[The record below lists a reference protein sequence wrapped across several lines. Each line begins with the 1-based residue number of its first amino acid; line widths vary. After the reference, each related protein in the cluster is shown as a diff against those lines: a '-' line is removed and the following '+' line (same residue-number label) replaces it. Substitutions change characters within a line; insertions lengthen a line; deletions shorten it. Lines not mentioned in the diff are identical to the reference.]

1 VEMSDV
7 KKLQISWNSIE
18 GKSVYCYRW
27 AECAGSRR
35 SRTTLGPE
43 SEEFMS
49 IKYKLFFSRLK
60 VVVGIVFWIVPFYL
74 LLPQLSIDVEN
85 LLIYVQIS
93 LGVVF
98 YMLSLF
104 LILIDYKYDI
114 IKLLFNIILLFPV
127 SLCLYIGL
135 YIAMIM
141 VLSIVSIRLY
151 GIPVDIF

>member
-1 VEMSDV
+1 M
-7 KKLQISWNSIE
+7 
-18 GKSVYCYRW
+18 
-27 AECAGSRR
+27 
-35 SRTTLGPE
+35 
-43 SEEFMS
+43 
-49 IKYKLFFSRLK
+49 
-60 VVVGIVFWIVPFYL
+60 FWIVPFYL
-74 LLPQLSIDVEN
+74 LLPQLPIDVEN

-93 LGVVF
+93 LGVAF

>member
-1 VEMSDV
+1 
-7 KKLQISWNSIE
+7 
-18 GKSVYCYRW
+18 
-27 AECAGSRR
+27 
-35 SRTTLGPE
+35 
-43 SEEFMS
+43 
-49 IKYKLFFSRLK
+49 
-60 VVVGIVFWIVPFYL
+60 
-74 LLPQLSIDVEN
+74 
-85 LLIYVQIS
+85 
-93 LGVVF
+93 
-98 YMLSLF
+98 MLSLF